1 MMNEDMH
8 NPQGVTSLPEQIRE
22 SVRQG
27 RIRET
32 GRLVSEAVEAG
43 YSGEVILCE
52 ALIPGMKQ
60 AGNEYRMQEQDI
72 PKLLCAARSMQI
84 GMDTLRPAMETEN
97 TQEQYLGKAI
107 LGTVEGDLHEVGKNL
122 VAIMFRSVGFEVID
136 LGVDVSEK
144 QFLKAVREHPDAAL
158 VCISSLLTTSNVQ
171 MRRIVHALR
180 SSDRGK
186 KRFIMVGGGSVT
198 ESFAQEI
205 GADAYTEDAVD
216 AAAAAKEYI
225 LSRRRQEEGSQ

>member
-1 MMNEDMH
+1 MKDHE
-8 NPQGVTSLPEQIRE
+8 VLSLPEQIRE
-22 SVRQG
+22 SVRLG
-27 RIRET
+27 RIKET
-32 GRLVSEAVEAG
+32 GRLVAEALSQG
-43 YSGEVILCE
+43 ISGEEILSD

-72 PKLLCAARSMQI
+72 PKLLSAARSMQI
-84 GMDTLRPAMETEN
+84 GMDAVRPVLEN
-97 TQEQYLGKAI
+97 ADNMILGKAI

-144 QFLKAVREHPDAAL
+144 QFLKAVREHPDASL

-171 MRRIVHALR
+171 MRRIVRALR
-180 SSDRGK
+180 SADREK
-186 KRFIMVGGGSVT
+186 KLHIMVGGGSVT
-198 ESFAQEI
+198 ESFAREI
-205 GADAYTEDAVD
+205 GADTYTEDAVD

-225 LSRRRQEEGSQ
+225 LSKKPAQIGQ